1 MLWIP
6 KNGFPLLFVR
16 FSPCVSPRRL
26 VSWTGVI
33 LMDAFKGLSV
43 APGEF
48 YLPRRDVSMES
59 WAVVAC
65 DQYTA
70 QKDQWE
76 KADRLAGGNP
86 SALRL
91 IIPEAYLDESD
102 VRVPKAQQAMA
113 EYLRAGV
120 LEKAVRGMVLL
131 ERTTQ
136 SGSRLGLVMTVDLED
151 YDFAKDSKSP
161 VRPTEGTILSRIP
174 PRQKVRRG
182 AKLELSHVLLLC
194 DDPMKTVIEPVYEKR
209 SSLRPLYD
217 VALMLDGG
225 RARGWAVED
234 EETLAGIAGAI
245 RGLQEKLP
253 EGGILF
259 AVGDGNHSLATA
271 KAHWQEVK
279 AALPESEQTDHP
291 ARFAMVELNNIYDPA
306 LIFEPIHRVLFGVTG
321 DEALMMLSDAGLV
334 NDEVSHDLT
343 LVTKRGDLKLRITR
357 PLHDLPV
364 GTVQKLLDRQPDLK
378 LDYVHGEDAVR
389 LIVEKE
395 NAVGILL
402 PAMEKS
408 LLFPAV
414 ANNGPL
420 PRKTFSMGE
429 ANEKRYYMEARKI
442 VKESYAAEE

>member
-1 MLWIP
+1 MTV
-6 KNGFPLLFVR
+6 KEFE
-16 FSPCVSPRRL
+16 
-26 VSWTGVI
+26 
-33 LMDAFKGLSV
+33 GLSV
-43 APGEF
+43 RPGAF
-48 YLPRRDVSMES
+48 LLPRSDVSLES

-70 QKDQWE
+70 QPEKWE
-76 KADRLAGGNP
+76 EAGRIAAGNP

-102 VRVPKAQQAMA
+102 RRVPAAQRAMA
-113 EYLRAGV
+113 EYLDAGV
-120 LEKAVRGMVLL
+120 LREAVRGMVLL

-136 SGSRLGLVMTVDLED
+136 SGSRLGLVLTVDLED
-151 YDFAKDSKSP
+151 YDFAAGSRSP

-182 AKLELSHVLLLC
+182 ASLELSHVLLLC
-194 DDPMKTVIEPVYEKR
+194 DDPGRTVIEPVYAR
-209 SSLRPLYD
+209 RDALRPLYD
-217 VALMLDGG
+217 VSLMLEGG

-234 EETLAGIAGAI
+234 EETLAGVARAI
-245 RGLQEKLP
+245 RGLKARLP
-253 EGGILF
+253 ENGILF

-271 KAHWQEVK
+271 KAHWLEVK
-279 AALPESEQTDHP
+279 AALPESERADHP

-321 DEALMMLSDAGLV
+321 DETLAMLSDAGP
-334 NDEVSHDLT
+334 VSAPERPDLT
-343 LVTKRGDLKLRITR
+343 LVTRRGDLPLRITR

-364 GTVQKLLDRQPDLK
+364 GTVQQLLDRQEGLR

-402 PAMEKS
+402 PAMDKAM
-408 LLFPAV
+408 LFPAV
-414 ANNGPL
+414 SNNGPL

-429 ANEKRYYMEARKI
+429 ANEKRYYLEARKI
-442 VKESYAAEE
+442 VRD

>member
-1 MLWIP
+1 M
-6 KNGFPLLFVR
+6 KEFE
-16 FSPCVSPRRL
+16 
-26 VSWTGVI
+26 
-33 LMDAFKGLSV
+33 GLSV
-43 APGEF
+43 RPGDF
-48 YLPRRDVSMES
+48 YLPRQDVSMEN

-70 QKDQWE
+70 QRDKWE
-76 KADRLAGGNP
+76 EADRMAGSNP

-91 IIPEAYLDESD
+91 IIPEAYLDESEE
-102 VRVPKAQQAMA
+102 RVPRAQAAMT
-113 EYLRAGV
+113 EYLEAGV
-120 LEKAVRGMVLL
+120 LEKAVSGMVLL

-151 YDFAKDSKSP
+151 YDFSRDSLSP
-161 VRPTEGTILSRIP
+161 IRPTEGTILSRIP

-182 AKLELSHVLLLC
+182 ARLELSHVLLLC
-194 DDPMKTVIEPVYEKR
+194 DDPQKTVIEPVYARR
-209 SSLRPLYD
+209 SALRPLYD
-217 VALMLDGG
+217 VDLMLDGG

-234 EETLAGIAGAI
+234 RDTLAQIAGAI
-245 RGLQEKLP
+245 RSLKEKLAP
-253 EGGILF
+253 GGILF

-271 KAHWQEVK
+271 KAHWEEVK
-279 AALPESEQTDHP
+279 ARLPEGEKTDHP

-306 LIFEPIHRVLFGVTG
+306 LIFEPIHRVLFHVTG
-321 DEALMMLSDAGLV
+321 DEALDMLSGAGV
-334 NDEVSHDLT
+334 VRDDERPDLT
-343 LVTKRGDLKLRITR
+343 LVTRRGDLKLRITR

-364 GTVQKLLDRQPDLK
+364 GTVQQLLDQQPQIE

-395 NAVGILL
+395 NGVGILL

-414 ANNGPL
+414 QNNGPL

-442 VKESYAAEE
+442 VKD

>member
-1 MLWIP
+1 MEE
-6 KNGFPLLFVR
+6 
-16 FSPCVSPRRL
+16 
-26 VSWTGVI
+26 
-33 LMDAFKGLSV
+33 FKGLSV
-43 APGEF
+43 RPGEF
-48 YLPRRDVSMES
+48 YLPRADVSLES

-70 QKDQWE
+70 QKDIWE
-76 KADRLAGGNP
+76 QMDRFAGSNP

-91 IIPEAYLDESD
+91 IIPEAYLEESD
-102 VRVPKAQQAMA
+102 ARVPAVQSAMA
-113 EYLRAGV
+113 EYLDTGV

-136 SGSRLGLVMTVDLED
+136 SGSRLGLVLTVDLED
-151 YDFAKDSKSP
+151 YDFAPDSASP
-161 VRPTEGTILSRIP
+161 VRPTEGTIVSRIP

-182 AKLELSHVLLLC
+182 AALELSHVLLLC
-194 DDPMKTVIEPVYEKR
+194 DDPERSVIEPVYAR
-209 SSLRPLYD
+209 RDSLRPLYD
-217 VALMLDGG
+217 VSLMLRGG

-234 EETLAGIAGAI
+234 RETLGQIAGAI
-245 RGLQEKLP
+245 RTLRDKLR
-253 EGGILF
+253 ENGILF

-271 KAHWQEVK
+271 KAHWEEIK
-279 AALPESEQTDHP
+279 KTLPESEREGHP

-321 DEALMMLSDAGLV
+321 DEALGMLADAEPV
-334 NDEVSHDLT
+334 NDADRPDLT
-343 LVTKRGDLKLRITR
+343 LVTRRGDLPLRITKA
-357 PLHDLPV
+357 LHDLPV
-364 GTVQKLLDRQPDLK
+364 GTVQKLLDRQAGLR

-402 PAMEKS
+402 PAMDKA

-429 ANEKRYYMEARKI
+429 ANEKRYYLEARKI
-442 VKESYAAEE
+442 VRD